1 MTPHFSLDELI
12 FSNTAIRLDIDNIPT
27 PEALA
32 NLEILANGLEAVR
45 AKLYSNPI
53 KVSSGYRC
61 LKLNRALK
69 SRDTSYHVKGLAAD
83 FTCPRFGTVPEV
95 MRALADSSIEFDQL
109 ILEFN
114 SWIHIGFAEA
124 GAKPRRQMM
133 VIDKS
138 GVKVYK

>member
-1 MTPHFSLDELI
+1 VTPHFSLDELI

-109 ILEFN
+109 ILEFD
-114 SWIHIGFAEA
+114 SWIHIGFAES

-133 VIDKS
+133 IIDKS

>member
-1 MTPHFSLDELI
+1 VTPHFSLDELI

-53 KVSSGYRC
+53 KISSGYRC

-69 SRDTSYHVKGLAAD
+69 SKDTSYHVKGLAAD

-109 ILEFN
+109 ILEFD
-114 SWIHIGFAEA
+114 SWIHIGFAGA

-133 VIDKS
+133 IIDKS

>member
-32 NLEILANGLEAVR
+32 NLEMLANGLEAVR

-109 ILEFN
+109 ILEFD

-133 VIDKS
+133 VINKS
-138 GVKVYK
+138 GVSLYK

>member
-1 MTPHFSLDELI
+1 VTPHFSLEELI

-109 ILEFN
+109 ILEFD

-133 VIDKS
+133 IIDKS

>member
-1 MTPHFSLDELI
+1 MTPHFTLEEL
-12 FSNTAIRLDIDNIPT
+12 TASYTATRLEIDNMPT

-32 NLEILANGLEAVR
+32 NLKILANGLEAVR
-45 AKLYSNPI
+45 EKLYSNPI
-53 KVSSGYRC
+53 KISSGYRC
-61 LKLNRALK
+61 LKLNRTLK
-69 SRDTSYHVKGLAAD
+69 SRDTSYHVRGLAAD
-83 FTCPRFGTVPEV
+83 FTCPAFGTVPEV

-124 GAKPRRQMM
+124 IAKPRRQMM

>member
-1 MTPHFSLDELI
+1 VTPHFTLEEL
-12 FSNTAIRLDIDNIPT
+12 TASYTATRLEIDNMPT

-45 AKLYSNPI
+45 EKLYSNPI
-53 KVSSGYRC
+53 KISSGYRC
-61 LKLNRALK
+61 LKLNRTLK
-69 SRDTSYHVKGLAAD
+69 SRDTSYHVRGLAAD
-83 FTCPRFGTVPEV
+83 FTCPAFGTVPEV

-124 GAKPRRQMM
+124 IAKPRRQMM

>member
-1 MTPHFSLDELI
+1 MTPHFNLEEFT
-12 FSNTAIRLDIDNIPT
+12 FSNTAIRLGIDNTPT
-27 PEALA
+27 EKDKENLLRLAEAL
-32 NLEILANGLEAVR
+32 EKVR
-45 AKLYSNPI
+45 EVLGNNPI
-53 KVSSGYRC
+53 KISSGYRC

-69 SRDTSYHVKGLAAD
+69 SKDTSYHVKGLAAD

-109 ILEFN
+109 ILEFD
-114 SWIHIGFAEA
+114 SWIHIGFAET

-133 VIDKS
+133 IIDKS

>member
-53 KVSSGYRC
+53 KISSGYRC

-69 SRDTSYHVKGLAAD
+69 SKDTSYHVKGLAAD

-109 ILEFN
+109 ILEFD
-114 SWIHIGFAEA
+114 SWIHIGFAES

-133 VIDKS
+133 IIDKS

>member
-53 KVSSGYRC
+53 KISSGYRC

-109 ILEFN
+109 ILEFD

-133 VIDKS
+133 IIDKS

>member
-109 ILEFN
+109 ILEFD

-133 VIDKS
+133 IIDKS

>member
-1 MTPHFSLDELI
+1 MTPHFTLDELT
-12 FSNTAIRLDIDNIPT
+12 FSNTATRLNIDNTPT
-27 PEALA
+27 SEALA
-32 NLEILANGLEAVR
+32 NLEILAQGLEAVR
-45 AKLYSNPI
+45 EKLYSNPI
-53 KVSSGYRC
+53 RISSAYRC
-61 LKLNRALK
+61 YKLNRLLK

-83 FTCPRFGTVPEV
+83 FTCHAFGTVPEV

-114 SWIHIGFAEA
+114 SWIHIGFA
-124 GAKPRRQMM
+124 GATSKPRRQMM

>member
-1 MTPHFSLDELI
+1 VTPHFSLDELI

-53 KVSSGYRC
+53 KISSGYRC

-69 SRDTSYHVKGLAAD
+69 SKDTSYHVKGLAAD

-109 ILEFN
+109 ILEFD

>member
-1 MTPHFSLDELI
+1 VTPHFSLDELI

-53 KVSSGYRC
+53 KISSGYRC

-69 SRDTSYHVKGLAAD
+69 SKDTSYHVKGLAAD

-109 ILEFN
+109 ILEFD
-114 SWIHIGFAEA
+114 SWIHIGFAES

-133 VIDKS
+133 IIDKS

>member
-1 MTPHFSLDELI
+1 MTPHFSLEELI

-109 ILEFN
+109 ILEFD

-133 VIDKS
+133 IIDKS

>member
-53 KVSSGYRC
+53 KISSGYRC

-109 ILEFN
+109 ILEFD
-114 SWIHIGFAEA
+114 SWIHIGFAES

-133 VIDKS
+133 IIDKS

>member
-1 MTPHFSLDELI
+1 VTPHFSLDELI
-12 FSNTAIRLDIDNIPT
+12 FSNTAIRLDIENIPT

-109 ILEFN
+109 ILEFD

-133 VIDKS
+133 IIDKS

>member
-1 MTPHFSLDELI
+1 MTPHFTLEEL
-12 FSNTAIRLDIDNIPT
+12 TASYTATRLEIDNMPT

-45 AKLYSNPI
+45 EKLYSNPI
-53 KVSSGYRC
+53 KISSGYRC
-61 LKLNRALK
+61 LKLNRTLK
-69 SRDTSYHVKGLAAD
+69 SRDTSYHVRGLAAD
-83 FTCPRFGTVPEV
+83 FTCPAFGTVPEV

-124 GAKPRRQMM
+124 IAKPRRQMM

>member
-1 MTPHFSLDELI
+1 VTPHFSLDELI

-109 ILEFN
+109 ILEFD

>member
-69 SRDTSYHVKGLAAD
+69 SRDTSYHVRGLAAD

-109 ILEFN
+109 ILEFD

-133 VIDKS
+133 VINKS
-138 GVKVYK
+138 GVSLYK